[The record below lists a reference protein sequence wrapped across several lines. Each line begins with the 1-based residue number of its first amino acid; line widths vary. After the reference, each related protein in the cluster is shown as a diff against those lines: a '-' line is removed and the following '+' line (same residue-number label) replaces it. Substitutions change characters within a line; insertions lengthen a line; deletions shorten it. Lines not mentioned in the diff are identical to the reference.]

1 MPPHEGLRFSGVTAS
16 YGGPP
21 VLRAVT
27 LSAMPGELTGLVG
40 PNGSGKTSLA
50 RVASRLLRPSS
61 GSVTVEGV
69 DPYSVSSRRAARLV
83 AVVPQEVAP
92 AFSYSVLEFVS
103 MGRAPYLSPWG
114 SGTAEDWRKVRA
126 SMAAAD
132 VSDLADRRLEDLSGG
147 ERQRVILAQA
157 LAQDAPA
164 LLLDEPTTH
173 LDLRHVVNMLDV
185 VHSLARSEGKSV
197 LAIFH
202 DLNLATLYCD
212 RIYAIDRG
220 EVVAAGRPEE
230 VVTAGLLRST
240 FGVEAE
246 VQLDPVTGRPRVL
259 LPAPSSVVASPVA
272 GQAS

>member
-1 MPPHEGLRFSGVTAS
+1 MPLPEGLSFSAVTAS
-16 YGGPP
+16 YGGPA
-21 VLRAVT
+21 VLRDVT
-27 LSAMPGELTGLVG
+27 LSAMPGEVVGLVG

-69 DPYSVSSRRAARLV
+69 DPYAVPSRQAARLV

-114 SGTAEDWRKVRA
+114 SGTAEDWRKVRS

-157 LAQDAPA
+157 LAQGAPV

-173 LDLRHVVNMLDV
+173 LDLRHVVDMLDL
-185 VHSLARSEGKSV
+185 VHSLARSEDRSV

-202 DLNLATLYCD
+202 DLNLAALYCD
-212 RIYAIDRG
+212 RIYVMDRG
-220 EVVAAGRPEE
+220 EVVAAGRPDQ
-230 VVTAGLLRST
+230 VFTPALLRST

-246 VQLDPVTGRPRVL
+246 VQVDPATGRPRVL
-259 LPAPSSVVASPVA
+259 LAAPSTGVASPA
-272 GQAS
+272 ART